1 MAAALPLLGRK
12 LRGFDSGDAVLTG
25 PGDPFILSRAHTGD
39 KGCCS
44 SVRGLYPAARGAGWA
59 EASPA
64 PPWTGCAAQRRSY
77 RPRRREMKR
86 LWLIGGP
93 MGVGKSR
100 AGHLLRDRLPRSVYL
115 DGDWCWDARPFVVT
129 EETKAMVLQN
139 IRFLLENFLRCSEYE
154 NVVPTWVM
162 HRQEILDELTRK
174 LPDCETIAVSLLCAE
189 AELRRR
195 LERYRRRA
203 PGTGRARARRGALP
217 LYAGLRSF
225 KLDTTCQSREDRR
238 GD

>member
-1 MAAALPLLGRK
+1 
-12 LRGFDSGDAVLTG
+12 
-25 PGDPFILSRAHTGD
+25 
-39 KGCCS
+39 
-44 SVRGLYPAARGAGWA
+44 
-59 EASPA
+59 
-64 PPWTGCAAQRRSY
+64 
-77 RPRRREMKR
+77 MKR

-129 EETKAMVLQN
+129 EETKAMVLRN
-139 IRFLLENFLRCSEYE
+139 IRFLLENFLHCSEYE
-154 NVVPTWVM
+154 NVVLTWVM

-189 AELRRR
+189 A
-195 LERYRRRA
+195 
-203 PGTGRARARRGALP
+203 PGAGRARARRGIPAALRRAAE
-217 LYAGLRSF
+217 LQAGYYLP
-225 KLDTTCQSREDRR
+225 QSREDRR

>member
-1 MAAALPLLGRK
+1 
-12 LRGFDSGDAVLTG
+12 
-25 PGDPFILSRAHTGD
+25 
-39 KGCCS
+39 
-44 SVRGLYPAARGAGWA
+44 
-59 EASPA
+59 
-64 PPWTGCAAQRRSY
+64 
-77 RPRRREMKR
+77 MKR

-93 MGVGKSR
+93 MGVGKSS
-100 AGHLLRDRLPRSVYL
+100 AGRLLRDRLPRSVYL

-139 IRFLLENFLRCSEYE
+139 IRFLLENFLHCSEYE
-154 NVVPTWVM
+154 NVVLTWVM

-195 LERYRRRA
+195 LERDIAAGLREPDVLERA
-203 PGTGRARARRGALP
+203 AAYLP

-225 KLDTTCQSREDRR
+225 KLDTTRLSPEETAEAIESIYNTEWRNIQ
-238 GD
+238 